1 MTKIRLNEAQFNALV
16 RKMVNESV
24 KRIMPNKE
32 GAVDVKSMVENFLKS
47 KNMYDPPIEWIND
60 NTFTD
65 RHGFDGHIYS
75 SIEDAYNDIVSPDG
89 DEHQNAIDSLD
100 GAQSEEDWIDYL
112 IHGGV
117 DPNKARKVIMSHD
130 WDAVI
135 KIIIKEAGPEWFL
148 SSYSGQVYD
157 LDDGSL
163 LFY

>member
-1 MTKIRLNEAQFNALV
+1 MTKIRLNESQF
-16 RKMVNESV
+16 KSMV
-24 KRIMPNKE
+24 KRMVMESARRVMLNEEEP
-32 GAVDVKSMVENFLKS
+32 VDVKNMVENFLKS
-47 KNMYDPPIEWIND
+47 RNMYDPPLEWYGN
-60 NTFTD
+60 NSFVD
-65 RHGFDGHIYS
+65 RHGFEGHIYS

-89 DEHQNAIDSLD
+89 NEHQNAIDSLD

-135 KIIIKEAGPEWFL
+135 KIIIKASGPEWFL
-148 SSYSGQVYD
+148 SSYSGEVYD